1 MATIYIITGPAGVG
15 KSTISEIIAKDS
27 KKNALIEGDTIYH
40 LVSGGYVCPWLENN
54 HLDVFWENSID
65 IMSNF
70 LLRDYDVVFNYI
82 VLKKD
87 IIKLTEKLKSLNINV
102 TIKFIVLLVNEDT
115 IVARDIQRP
124 LDCQMGQRSIILLNE
139 FLNENYAKENILD
152 TTNLSIQETV
162 NQIKEA
168 NRFIL

>member
-1 MATIYIITGPAGVG
+1 M
-15 KSTISEIIAKDS
+15 
-27 KKNALIEGDTIYH
+27 
-40 LVSGGYVCPWLENN
+40 
-54 HLDVFWENSID
+54 FWENSID
-65 IMSNF
+65 IITNF

-87 IIKLTEKLKSLNINV
+87 IIKLTEKLKSLNIDV

-115 IVARDIQRP
+115 IVARDMQRP